1 MVNIFS
7 TLKSIFLDLL
17 FPTFCLGCRKE
28 GFFLCPDCRRKL
40 VWVQPTCFVCHKWV
54 PSAGRAPSGRTC
66 ASCRKKSHI
75 YAFFSPFLY
84 ADPLIRNLIHG
95 LKYDRLR
102 SLAPVLGELL
112 VEYFAKFK
120 IVLPPGAVLV
130 PIPLH
135 PSRKRSRG
143 FNQSE
148 LLVLYL
154 SDRLKLQKET
164 KILWKIRKTKPQTE
178 LSAQDRRSNLTDVFT
193 VTDVNLVKKT
203 ILLLDDVK
211 TTGATL
217 EEAAKTLKKAGAR
230 QVWAITIAH

>member
-1 MVNIFS
+1 M
-7 TLKSIFLDLL
+7 
-17 FPTFCLGCRKE
+17 
-28 GFFLCPDCRRKL
+28 
-40 VWVQPTCFVCHKWV
+40 
-54 PSAGRAPSGRTC
+54 
-66 ASCRKKSHI
+66 
-75 YAFFSPFLY
+75 Y
-84 ADPLIRNLIHG
+84 ADPLIKNLVHG
-95 LKYDRLR
+95 LKYDSLR

-135 PSRKRSRG
+135 HSRKRSRG